1 MRFAIMECVVTPGGH
16 EIDFD
21 RILVEELQ
29 ALGHTVE
36 FYVPV
41 QHEFKWNYGV
51 PVHHISGRGVS
62 YQGAHGL
69 RKLYLSAKRELHR
82 QKWYSQMYDYAVR
95 GAFDAVI
102 FPSATYRYLRA
113 LQTSSLK
120 KSPVPVLFLIH
131 GATPVECIKL
141 DQEARKFNDCPN
153 IRIGVQSFV
162 PKQLHFTAQRIRVY
176 GPPNYIPRDIDAAE
190 YRKTQGT
197 PEVLRLGF
205 FGQYRR
211 EKNLDAFL
219 ETFIQC
225 SFHRSL
231 KLIVQGATQ
240 TPEDAEDFNRIISKY
255 EGHPLLEFWHRPLI
269 GIDWQKGL
277 ASVDA
282 IVMPYGNERYLYHT
296 SAIISNA
303 IGYKKAVICADTV
316 NPEILQT
323 YKIGTSFHTGDEA
336 DMKRAIEGFV
346 NTYDERQS
354 LYATELQRAYEDFSP
369 TRLANNI
376 TALAQE
382 GLPEHV

>member
-1 MRFAIMECVVTPGGH
+1 MECVVTPGGH

-51 PVHHISGRGVS
+51 PVHHIAGRGVS

-82 QKWYSQMYDYAVR
+82 QKWYSQMYEYAVKN
-95 GAFDAVI
+95 AFDAII

-113 LQTSSLK
+113 LSANTLK
-120 KSPVPVLFLIH
+120 NSPVPVLFLIH
-131 GATPVECIKL
+131 GATPEECIKL
-141 DQEARKFNDCPN
+141 DQEAKKFDACPN

-162 PKQLHFTAQRIRVY
+162 PQKLRFSARRIRVY
-176 GPPNYIPRDIDAAE
+176 GPPNYIPRDIDAEA
-190 YRKTQGT
+190 YRQAQGT
-197 PEVLRLGF
+197 QEVLRLGF
-205 FGQYRR
+205 FGQYRK

-219 ETFIQC
+219 EVFTKC
-225 SFHRSL
+225 SFERPL

-240 TPEDAEDFNRIISKY
+240 TPEDAADFNRIITKY
-255 EGHPLLEFWHRPLI
+255 EGHPWLEFWHRPLI
-269 GIDWQKGL
+269 GIDWQRGL

-303 IGYKKAVICADTV
+303 IGYKKAIICADTV
-316 NPEILQT
+316 NPEILQS
-323 YKIGTSFHTGDEA
+323 YEIGTAFHTGDAE
-336 DMKRAIEGFV
+336 DMKAAIEKFV
-346 NTYDERQS
+346 NTYDAKKET
-354 LYATELQRAYEDFSP
+354 YAAELQRAYDDFSP
-369 TRLANNI
+369 ARLAKNI
-376 TALAQE
+376 AALAQ
-382 GLPEHV
+382 GGNSEHV